1 MSLIESIEDPDEMPH
16 FVSLLFAQKYLF
28 TGIQPTK
35 GLIIDFFPFLIFRI
49 HVRGAQQLVFYG
61 LPQYPHFY
69 SEVCNMLHDVKKSST
84 ITEQT
89 CTVLYSKYEVLR
101 LAEIVGTDRA
111 GQMVKSGKSVHMFV
125 TGEDG

>member
-1 MSLIESIEDPDEMPH
+1 
-16 FVSLLFAQKYLF
+16 
-28 TGIQPTK
+28 
-35 GLIIDFFPFLIFRI
+35 
-49 HVRGAQQLVFYG
+49 
-61 LPQYPHFY
+61 
-69 SEVCNMLHDVKKSST
+69 MLHDVKKYST
-84 ITEQT
+84 VTEQT